1 MFHIYVNSFLGQ
13 EDAGGVL
20 LEVVEAAVVED
31 VGEDEVEGLHLV
43 QTHLMLN

>member
-1 MFHIYVNSFLGQ
+1 MIHICVNLCVGQ
-13 EDAGGVL
+13 EDAVVVL